1 MNGSRKRCEKSGRQE
16 MIREEHGRKHITKEQ
31 LKIMLHGKD
40 AVGEKNI
47 PDCARKQ
54 MAHKPYQ
61 TKKGGAKNGRI

>member
-1 MNGSRKRCEKSGRQE
+1 
-16 MIREEHGRKHITKEQ
+16 MIREEHGRKNITKEQ